1 MKLIYHKSLLKSPK
15 LVQTL
20 SNHRGSPFGSNGK
33 LAGGSAVSLYTFNLF
48 NKSVK
53 ISGCL
58 YKKKGILIHW
68 LRFKN
73 ENSY

>member
-1 MKLIYHKSLLKSPK
+1 MKFINHKPLLKSPK
-15 LVQTL
+15 LVHML
-20 SNHRGSPFGSNGK
+20 SNHRGSPLGSSGK

-58 YKKKGILIHW
+58 WKKYKQRRK
-68 LRFKN
+68 
-73 ENSY
+73 EY